1 MSRCVPIQTN
11 VNTAEPFFVLAQ
23 GGGGGGG
30 SGNINTSSITFVSS
44 LTFVDSDVPPSGSI
58 IRPPMILSVDND
70 ATTLQVNSTDPG
82 SGYAFWLT
90 CPSPATGPRGLITC
104 RNPSGG
110 GGLQDMG
117 IVANSLDIQAN
128 SLSLTNSSEANL
140 IVTQGATAYG
150 VSTASLRVMSRPV
163 SGGNIGEL
171 RLFANPNGSQYGS
184 VIEARQTGDG
194 PTAPQMLNIV
204 ASQLNISTLSS
215 VSINANLNVS
225 SINGAPAVSAPEVS
239 TLQGQVAALM
249 LLAGL

>member
-1 MSRCVPIQTN
+1 

-44 LTFVDSDVPPSGSI
+44 LTFVDSDVPPSTSI
-58 IRPPMILSVDND
+58 IRAPMVLSVVDD
-70 ATTLQVNSTDPG
+70 ETTLQVNSTDGG

-117 IVANSLDIQAN
+117 INAF
-128 SLSLTNSSEANL
+128 SLT
-140 IVTQGATAYG
+140 
-150 VSTASLRVMSRPV
+150 
-163 SGGNIGEL
+163 
-171 RLFANPNGSQYGS
+171 
-184 VIEARQTGDG
+184 
-194 PTAPQMLNIV
+194 
-204 ASQLNISTLSS
+204 ISTTTS
-215 VSINANLNVS
+215 VSIPTNLTVS
-225 SINGAPAVSAPEVS
+225 SINGAAAVSASEVS